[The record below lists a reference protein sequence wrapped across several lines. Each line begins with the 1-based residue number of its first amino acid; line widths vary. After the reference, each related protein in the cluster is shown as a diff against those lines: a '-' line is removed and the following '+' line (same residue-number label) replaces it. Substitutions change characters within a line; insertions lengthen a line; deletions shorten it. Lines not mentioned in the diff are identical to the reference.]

1 MNQISVS
8 VVVCTYNRAAA
19 LAEMLGSLRAQRGVD
34 TLAYEVLVVGDG
46 CTDGTADVV
55 SRFAPALPIRFI
67 NQPHAGKSS
76 ALNTACREA
85 LGDLIVF
92 LDDDVVVD
100 DEWLRGF
107 WSASNRRPDV
117 ACFQGRVLNRWL
129 CPIPEWLAVK
139 GEFQI
144 RGPIVNGDFGP
155 DEIPMKPIRV
165 VGANA
170 AIRREALRA
179 AGEFRTDIGPGHPTA
194 GLNEDTDMA
203 LRLEDMGYTGLYVP
217 AATVEHPVPPERA
230 TQAYFKRWARACGRS
245 EARVYSAYRTN
256 VRLFGMPRYAI
267 RRYVEQRVQ
276 QFICLLR
283 GDRRASFYF
292 KVRSWMTAAVL
303 TEARSWP
310 RQ

>member
-19 LAEMLGSLRAQRGVD
+19 LEEMLGSLRGQRRID
-34 TLAYEVLVVGDG
+34 NLAYEVLVVGDG

-55 SRFAPALPIRFI
+55 SRFASALPIRFI
-67 NQPHAGKSS
+67 NQPHGGKSS

-85 LGDLIVF
+85 LGDLVVF

-100 DEWLRGF
+100 DEWLWGF

-117 ACFQGRVLNRWL
+117 ACFQGRVLNHWL
-129 CPIPEWLAVK
+129 CPIPEWLAVE
-139 GEFQI
+139 GEFQV

-155 DEIPMKPIRV
+155 EETRMQPIRV

-194 GLNEDTDMA
+194 GLNEDTDLA
-203 LRLEDMGYTGLYVP
+203 LRLHNLGYTGLYVP
-217 AATVEHPVPPERA
+217 GATVVHPVPPERA
-230 TQAYFKRWARACGRS
+230 TQVYFKRWARACGRS
-245 EARVYSAYRTN
+245 EARVYSDYRTN
-256 VRLFGMPRYAI
+256 AELFGMPRYAI
-267 RRYVEQRVQ
+267 RRYIEHRLQ
-276 QFICLLR
+276 QLVFLLR
-283 GDRRASFYF
+283 GNRRASFYF

-303 TEARSWP
+303 TEARSWS
-310 RQ
+310 RR